1 MNINSKI
8 KEALLKKSQGD
19 ISGAESIFLEILDF
33 SPLQYEVLINLGL
46 IYVHKKMYEAS
57 IYYFKQASDA
67 DKNNIDPYINL
78 GNVYTLKKNYTN
90 AIQFFE
96 LAHKIDQTNLNVI
109 NNLSF
114 LYNEIDKLIESKKI
128 ITIGLKIDPT
138 NYFLLFYY

>member
-1 MNINSKI
+1 MDTNSKI

-19 ISGAESIFLEILDF
+19 ISGSESIFLQILDT
-33 SPLQYEVLINLGL
+33 SPSQYEVLINLGL
-46 IYVHKKMYEAS
+46 IKVHKKMYEES
-57 IYYFKQASDA
+57 IYYFKKAKEA

-78 GNVYTLKKNYTN
+78 GNVYTLQKKHTN

-114 LYNEIDKLIESKKI
+114 LYIENDKLIESKKI
-128 ITIGLKIDPT
+128 ICGI
-138 NYFLLFYY
+138 YF

>member
-46 IYVHKKMYEAS
+46 INVHKKRYEES
-57 IYYFKQASDA
+57 INYFKKAKEA

-78 GNVYTLKKNYTN
+78 GNVYTLQKKYTN

-96 LAHKIDQTNLNVI
+96 LAHKIDQANLNVI

-114 LYNEIDKLIESKKI
+114 FI
-128 ITIGLKIDPT
+128 
-138 NYFLLFYY
+138 F